1 MNKKLQRPPDRAMI
15 GGVCAG
21 IADYFDVDPTW
32 IRLLAVLLIFASGFG
47 LVAYIVAWVVIPR
60 GALVAQTETSL
71 PSQAAHAAQTAQ
83 TASARNRGMA
93 FIPGMILIL
102 AGMAFLFDNLFWWFD
117 WDYVWPLLL
126 VGAGVLMIVHSM
138 KPSLTARRQESADI
152 AEVSNGSR

>member
-1 MNKKLQRPPDRAMI
+1 MNKKLQRPPDTAMI

-32 IRLLAVLLIFASGFG
+32 VRLLAVLLIFASGFG

-60 GALVAQTETSL
+60 GAIVKPAETSQQPQNHL
-71 PSQAAHAAQTAQ
+71 AAQRA
-83 TASARNRGMA
+83 ASRNRGLA
-93 FIPGMILIL
+93 FIPGLIMIL

-126 VGAGVLMIVHSM
+126 VGAGVLMIVHSL
-138 KPSLTARRQESADI
+138 KPTMTARRNEATDI
-152 AEVSNGSR
+152 AEVTNGSR

>member
-1 MNKKLQRPPDRAMI
+1 MNKKLQRPPDKAMI

-60 GALVAQTETSL
+60 GALVSQSDIPL
-71 PSQAAHAAQTAQ
+71 PSQTAHAAQR
-83 TASARNRGMA
+83 ASARNRGMA

-126 VGAGVLMIVHSM
+126 VGAGVLMIVHSL

-152 AEVSNGSR
+152 VEVSNGSR